1 MDTTDLK
8 QIFALTA
15 AASLG
20 TFAVAFPFNASW
32 ALDYGVLG
40 TLALA
45 NWIALAMVLQGYTRR
60 NFVQLAGGVAV
71 KPLLLVFLLIIAKHR
86 GLEITSFLAAMNTFF
101 LCVFLFLIKRSF
113 EGRLRPAVKK
123 IS

>member
-20 TFAVAFPFNASW
+20 IFAVAFPFSSSW
-32 ALDYGVLG
+32 ALDYGVLAM
-40 TLALA
+40 LALA
-45 NWIALAMVLQGYTRR
+45 NWIALSMVLQGFTRK

-86 GLEITSFLAAMNTFF
+86 GLEISSFLAAMNTFF
-101 LCVFLFLIKRSF
+101 LCVFVFLMKRSF